1 MANIIIRLDKIGGM
15 VMNEI
20 SLNNIEKVEEIKN
33 KIYKIRGV
41 EVMLDRDLAKYYGYS
56 TKALNQQVQRN
67 IDKFDEDFIFKLTK
81 DEYHN
86 ILRSQNVTLE
96 LQQGKYSKYLP
107 YAVTEQGVAMLE
119 TILKSKEAV

>member
-1 MANIIIRLDKIGGM
+1 MQ
-15 VMNEI
+15 NEI
-20 SLNNIEKVEEIKN
+20 VIIKEEDIKN